1 MREMNNTRGK
11 VVSGVIWTGIGTFGC
26 GIIGF
31 FVTIILARHLTP
43 SDFGLV
49 EILLSIVAVSE
60 VLLDCGFSQ
69 ALVREKNISQIDI
82 SSVFFINISFACL
95 LYGIIYFFAP
105 SLSTFY
111 EADHNFVL
119 IVRVLAL
126 KIIIDA
132 LSICQVANCT
142 RQMNFKLL
150 SKVSLISLLASG
162 LISLLFIYLDMGIWS
177 IVIYNLGIS
186 VFKTF
191 LIFINVKWVPSFSF
205 DTIRIRQF
213 FNFGVSLMGYKMI
226 DRIVT
231 TFESLSVGKVYSS
244 SDLGIFSQARKFNSL
259 IIEVLIGIIQKVTY
273 PALSKV
279 DNSEKIKTGY
289 KEIIMVSMF
298 FISPISIFMLV
309 NPEQF
314 MVVVFGQQWLASA
327 PFLRVFSL
335 FGLIY
340 PPYVICTNIFLVK
353 GKTKQMLF
361 LGIVKQ
367 ALRLIAIVTL
377 FNYNILSFVIGI
389 TLASIISAMIDMFY
403 SGRIINYDISTMIK
417 DNAKT
422 LLISTTSVLLSISSL
437 KLLNFYSITF
447 ISIAFNFALA
457 ALIYMLFS
465 ILFKNHS
472 YFIVSQIF
480 GSILSKRSNS

>member
-1 MREMNNTRGK
+1 MNNIRGN
-11 VVSGVIWTGIGTFGC
+11 VISGVIWTGIGTLGC
-26 GIIGF
+26 GLIGF

-69 ALVREKNISQIDI
+69 ALIREKNISQKDI
-82 SSVFFINISFACL
+82 SSVFFLNTSFACFI
-95 LYGIIYFFAP
+95 YGIIYFLAP
-105 SLSTFY
+105 SLSSFY
-111 EADHNFVL
+111 DADNDFIL

-126 KIIIDA
+126 KIIFDA

-150 SKVSLISLLASG
+150 SKVSVMSLLASG
-162 LISLLFIYLDMGIWS
+162 FLSFLFIYLNFGIWS

-191 LIFINVKWVPSFSF
+191 LIFINVKWFPSFSF
-205 DTIRIRQF
+205 DTMRVKQF
-213 FNFGVSLMGYKMI
+213 FNFGVSLMGYKVI

-231 TFESLSVGKVYSS
+231 SFESMSVGKVYSS

-259 IIEVLIGIIQKVTY
+259 VIEVLLGIIQKVTY

-279 DNSEKIKTGY
+279 ADNESLKTGY

-314 MVVVFGQQWLASA
+314 MVVIFGEQWLASA
-327 PFLRVFSL
+327 PFLRVFCL

-340 PPYVICTNIFLVK
+340 PPYVISTNIFLVK
-353 GKTKQMLF
+353 GKTKLMLE

-367 ALRLIAIVTL
+367 AIRLITIIAL
-377 FNYNILSFVIGI
+377 FDYSILSFVIGI
-389 TLASIISAMIDMFY
+389 TLASIVSAIIDMFC
-403 SGRIINYDISTMIK
+403 SGRLINYDIITLIK

-422 LLISTTSVLLSISSL
+422 LLISTASVLLSISIL
-437 KLLNFYSITF
+437 KLLNLYSISL
-447 ISIAFNFALA
+447 ISITCNFAFA

-472 YFIVSQIF
+472 YFIVEQILRNL
-480 GSILSKRSNS
+480 LSKKRNI